1 MADFAKVSRFL
12 RRLGLTFLL
21 SGLTFFFIALL
32 NPDVAVILWLPC
44 WIALFVAWPY
54 LERKLNIPVFQG
66 REPGLKRPTAWG
78 RVIVTGLVALAVSFA
93 IALLPVGDL
102 VAILS
107 GPLIWIALYYG
118 WPALSRRLPLPE
130 AWKVEAEPEAALP
143 IPKRTV
149 WQRLGRGA
157 LATMGVIATT
167 ILLMAMTT
175 IAALGHGIERARRV
189 RNSIHVGMSVPE
201 VLEASMD
208 CDFFGASSDFPYDK
222 NAPGDNI
229 PAMNL
234 HKDQGRTYWTYDR
247 VTNRPIA
254 MTETQAVQRLHVK
267 LHDGYQWRFSYT
279 NITMT
284 PMHLSFSVIFGPDGR
299 VVEVTPVHGW
309 D

>member
-1 MADFAKVSRFL
+1 MADFAKVSLFL
-12 RRLGLTFLL
+12 KRLGLTFLL
-21 SGLTFFFIALL
+21 SGLMFFLIALF
-32 NPDVAVILWLPC
+32 NPDVAGILWLPC

-54 LERKLNIPVFQG
+54 LERKLNIPIFK
-66 REPGLKRPTAWG
+66 RRKPRPKRPTAWG
-78 RVIVTGLVALAVSFA
+78 RVIVTGLVALAASFA
-93 IALLPVGDL
+93 IALLPVADL

-130 AWKVEAEPEAALP
+130 AWKANAEPEPALP

-149 WQRLGRGA
+149 WQLLGRGA

-175 IAALGHGIERARRV
+175 VAALGHGIERARRV
-189 RNSIHVGMSVPE
+189 HDSIHAGMSVPE

-208 CDFFGASSDFPYDK
+208 CDFFGASSDFAYDK

-234 HKDQGRTYWTYDR
+234 HKDQGGTYSTYDLA
-247 VTNRPIA
+247 TNRPVS
-254 MTETQAVQRLHVK
+254 MTETQAVERLHVK
-267 LHDGYQWRFSYT
+267 LHDGYRWRFSYT
-279 NITMT
+279 YITMT

-299 VVEVTPVHGW
+299 VAEVSPVHGW